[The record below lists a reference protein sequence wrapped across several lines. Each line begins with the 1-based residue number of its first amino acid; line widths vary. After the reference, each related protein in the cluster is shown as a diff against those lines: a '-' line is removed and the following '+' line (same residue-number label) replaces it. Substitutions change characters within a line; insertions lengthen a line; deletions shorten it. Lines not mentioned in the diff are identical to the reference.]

1 MGEQEI
7 VTMKKIILIRHA
19 KSSWE
24 HNVSDIKRPISKRG
38 FDDAVLMV
46 QILNNLLID
55 LDAIYSSD
63 SLRTLETAKIFS
75 DNLINYKKLKVTKT
89 PNLYD
94 FFGDQVDLFIKNLNN
109 RLKTVMIFSH
119 NNSCNNLLA
128 KYSDI
133 VNLHVPTT
141 GILIF
146 EFDVSLWED
155 VKKGNCNCFFPK
167 NFK

>member
-63 SLRTLETAKIFS
+63 SLRALETAKIFS
-75 DNLINYKKLKVTKT
+75 DNLINYKKLKVTKSH
-89 PNLYD
+89 NLYD
-94 FFGDQVDLFIKNLNN
+94 FFGDQVDLFI
-109 RLKTVMIFSH
+109 
-119 NNSCNNLLA
+119 
-128 KYSDI
+128 
-133 VNLHVPTT
+133 
-141 GILIF
+141 
-146 EFDVSLWED
+146 
-155 VKKGNCNCFFPK
+155 
-167 NFK
+167 